1 MSAAPE
7 WTIHDRTKILEDRY
21 VRTCSICCAPD
32 FDKLS
37 KWQNLRGFSHSKLDP
52 HARLGCHINER
63 IQAKQLDL
71 SFEKLIQARLR
82 DAECTRRGLLSQAAL
97 LDKALDSNREI
108 GTQQEVMRLLWRESD
123 V

>member
-1 MSAAPE
+1 MQES
-7 WTIHDRTKILEDRY
+7 RR
-21 VRTCSICCAPD
+21 
-32 FDKLS
+32 S